1 MLYYQAG
8 LTQQE
13 IGEQLGY
20 SRIKIN
26 RVLSVART
34 HGVLEVQV
42 KVPAGWHVGLETDL
56 IREFGL
62 RDALVVT
69 AEQSGRALESVL
81 AEGAAVLL
89 AQQLQPG
96 MRIGLGIGRTISHL
110 PERFRP
116 GRRVECTFIELIG
129 AAYNEDWAR
138 FDVTSKM
145 AEIAGGTREA
155 LQVPGF
161 VTDPELSSRLAQE
174 PSVAETLDRARDS
187 DMMLQSVGPVNSS
200 AIMFQSGLL
209 TAEDLDDLASRGAV
223 GDALGHFYDIDGH
236 HVESRTDSN
245 LIGIK
250 LEDVSQVPW
259 SVLVAGGAAKVRPII
274 GGLRGGYFNTL
285 VTDDMTAEALI
296 DFAGG
301 ITR

>member
-1 MLYYQAG
+1 MLYYQSG

-26 RVLSVART
+26 RVLGLART
-34 HGVLEVQV
+34 HGVLEIQV
-42 KVPAGWHVGLETDL
+42 RVPSGWHIGLETDL
-56 IREFGL
+56 IRHFGL

-81 AEGAAVLL
+81 AEGAAAFL

-96 MRIGLGIGRTISHL
+96 MRIGLGIGRTVSHL

-116 GRRVECTFIELIG
+116 ERRVDCTFIELIG

-145 AEIAGGTREA
+145 AELAGGTREA

-161 VTDPELSSRLAQE
+161 VTDPELSTRLAQE
-174 PSVAETLDRARDS
+174 PSVAGALDRARDS
-187 DMMLQSVGPVNSS
+187 DMMLQSVGPVDTS
-200 AIMFQSGLL
+200 AIMFQSGVLSG
-209 TAEDLDDLASRGAV
+209 EDLEDLRSRGAV
-223 GDALGHFYDIDGH
+223 GDALGYFYDIGGNRI
-236 HVESRTDSN
+236 EARTDSN

-250 LEDVSQVPW
+250 LEDVSKVPW
-259 SVLVAGGAAKVRPII
+259 SVLVAGGAAKVRPIV

-285 VTDDMTAEALI
+285 VTDDVTAEALI
-296 DFAGG
+296 DIAEG
-301 ITR
+301 ISL